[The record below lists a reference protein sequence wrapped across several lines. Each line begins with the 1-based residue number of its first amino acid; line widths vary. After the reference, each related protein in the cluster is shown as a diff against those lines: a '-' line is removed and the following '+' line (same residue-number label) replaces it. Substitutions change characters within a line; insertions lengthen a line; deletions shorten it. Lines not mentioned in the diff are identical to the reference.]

1 MKKIDVCIAGLGN
14 VGSSLVSLIEN
25 NADFIKQKS
34 KININIL
41 GITAKNKDKKRKFN
55 ISNYTWV
62 DKPNNLLKIGDKKP
76 DILIELIGYEKGI
89 SYDLVKSALLNNI
102 NVVTGNKAM
111 LAKHGQELFKIAEI
125 NNVVLLFEAA
135 VAGGI
140 PIIKMIKNNIF
151 LNKIKKISGIL
162 NGTTNYILTTMEL
175 ENKSFD
181 EVLKDAKEK
190 GFTSDHESKLD
201 IGGYDAAH
209 KLTLLSTL
217 SYGSEINFDLNE
229 VQGIDDITIED
240 INFVKQ
246 LGFRIKLI
254 SESYIVDSKIYAS
267 TMPKLISID
276 NPMSNT
282 NGPLNAVN
290 IQTDQLDNL
299 YLEGQGA
306 GGDPTASSILSD
318 IYEIS
323 NDGNYSSLG
332 FSSSNLKKY
341 EKYDSSNI
349 ESKFYI
355 RIRAKDQPGVLSKIT
370 SYFNDSSVSIEKILQ
385 IPDNK
390 NDSIPIVITTHK
402 IKTYELLNSLKKIS
416 DLDFILENISLI
428 PIEHRYKKN

>member
-1 MKKIDVCIAGLGN
+1 MKNIDICIAGLGN
-14 VGSSLVSLIEN
+14 VGSSLVSLIEKN
-25 NADFIKQKS
+25 GNFMKTK
-34 KININIL
+34 KNININIL
-41 GITAKNKDKKRKFN
+41 GILAKNKDKKRNFN
-55 ISNYTWV
+55 IDNYTWV
-62 DKPNNLLKIGDKKP
+62 EGPNNLLEIGNKKP
-76 DILIELIGYEKGI
+76 DILVELIGYQKDI
-89 SYDLVKSALLNNI
+89 SYDLVKSALLKNI

-111 LAKHGQELFKIAEI
+111 LAMHGKELFEIADK

-175 ENKSFD
+175 ENKSFED
-181 EVLKDAKEK
+181 VLKDAKEK

-201 IGGYDAAH
+201 VGGYDAAH
-209 KLTLLSTL
+209 KLTLLTTL
-217 SYGSEINFDLNE
+217 AYGSEINFDLNE
-229 VQGIDDITIED
+229 IEGINNITIED

-254 SESYIVDSKIYAS
+254 SESYIVDNKIYSS
-267 TMPKLISID
+267 TKPKLISID
-276 NPMSNT
+276 NPMANT
-282 NGPLNAVN
+282 NGALNAIN

-306 GGDPTASSILSD
+306 GGTPTASSVLSD

-323 NDGNYSSLG
+323 NKGNYKSLG
-332 FSSSNLKKY
+332 FSSSSLIKF
-341 EKYDSSNI
+341 EKFDPSNI
-349 ESKFYI
+349 ASKFYL

-370 SYFNDSSVSIEKILQ
+370 SYFNDSSISIEKILQ

-390 NDSIPIVITTHK
+390 ADSTPIVITTHK
-402 IKTYELLNSLKKIS
+402 IKTCELLNSVKKIS
-416 DLDFILENISLI
+416 DLEFIFENISLI
-428 PIEHRYKKN
+428 PIEH